1 MNKGQKAG
9 IITFLHNDNF
19 GSSLQAYALQRA
31 VRDMGYECVHLDYR
45 PDRTEKI
52 RNLLKSG
59 NNPKLILEGIR
70 KREVKADQSG
80 ARRKSEAIPAF
91 YQRRMKLTAPC
102 RNRKELRKASQDCD
116 LLLCGSDQI
125 WNPVWLNPAY
135 FLTFADRNV
144 PKAAYAPSLG
154 VSRLPKA
161 GKIRKIR
168 RWTKDFRAI
177 SVREE
182 EGAQLLKQM
191 TGREVPVLPDPVC
204 LLSVEEWNEIAG
216 KTPEGEPYLLC
227 YFIGSNPVYWER
239 VLTLQKE
246 TGLRVIVLPVT
257 AESYRS
263 GYELLDGTGPEDFL
277 AAVRDAA
284 CFCTDS
290 FHGFVFGSIFGT
302 RMEVIRRYRE
312 DDPESKNSR
321 VDQFR
326 RLLSEKPIDELR
338 EIGRTWLEKT
348 IQES

>member
-102 RNRKELRKASQDCD
+102 RNQKELRKASRDCD

-154 VSRLPKA
+154 VSRLPKV

-191 TGREVPVLPDPVC
+191 TGCEVPVLPDPVC

-216 KTPEGEPYLLC
+216 KAPEGEPYLLC

-263 GYELLDGTGPEDFL
+263 GYELLDGAGPEDFL